1 MSDAAAPPQTQ
12 PGYGYDQQYGM
23 PRVQQ
28 YGPPVI
34 QNQSTVIVTQPFP
47 TMGVVVQQQ
56 PPDYTVAAVLVC
68 LFCFFPTG
76 VAAIIFAMMA
86 SSQWS
91 AGEYQEA
98 RRSSTIARNLVIAS
112 LVIGILAYVLIIAL
126 YYGLVVYATDT
137 LSDLSTAT
145 EKSI

>member
-1 MSDAAAPPQTQ
+1 MSDAAVPPPYEAPPQTQ

-28 YGPPVI
+28 YGLPMTH
-34 QNQSTVIVTQPFP
+34 NQSTVIVTQPFP
-47 TMGVVVQQQ
+47 TMGVVVQPR
-56 PPDYTVAAVLVC
+56 PPDYTVASVLVC

-86 SSQWS
+86 SSQAS
-91 AGEYQEA
+91 GDEYQEA

-112 LVIGILAYVLIIAL
+112 LVIGIIAYVVTIAL
-126 YYGLVVYATDT
+126 VRWFEHT
-137 LSDLSTAT
+137 LY
-145 EKSI
+145 KSLNSY